1 MRFTMHLNNILHFGI
16 SFLVTRI
23 ISNPVLN
30 NKNDTANSTL
40 YSEQIISD
48 ELWDYLTEE
57 KLDHENDS
65 EYSDFLPQDSES
77 FYVNRSNFRWSKNV
91 NLYEIPYGYELDE
104 QTFDEDYQKR
114 VENAIEL
121 LNFKLNGCIKFR

>member
-1 MRFTMHLNNILHFGI
+1 MHLNNILHFGI

-23 ISNPVLN
+23 ISNPVPN
-30 NKNDTANSTL
+30 NKNDTANSTI

-48 ELWDYLTEE
+48 ELWDYLTLEYNVE
-57 KLDHENDS
+57 KLNHEND
-65 EYSDFLPQDSES
+65 LGS

-91 NLYEIPYGYELDE
+91 NLYEIPYVYEQDE

-121 LNFKLNGCIKFR
+121 LNFKLDGCIEFR

>member
-1 MRFTMHLNNILHFGI
+1 MHLNNILHFGI

-30 NKNDTANSTL
+30 NKNATANSTI

-77 FYVNRSNFRWSKNV
+77 FYVNRSNFRWSRNV
-91 NLYEIPYGYELDE
+91 NLYEIPYVYELDE
-104 QTFDEDYQKR
+104 KTFDEDYQKG

>member
-1 MRFTMHLNNILHFGI
+1 MHLNNILHFGI

-30 NKNDTANSTL
+30 NKNDTANSTI

-48 ELWDYLTEE
+48 ELWDYLTLEYNAE

-65 EYSDFLPQDSES
+65 KYSDFLPQDLES
-77 FYVNRSNFRWSKNV
+77 FYVNRSNFRWSRNI
-91 NLYEIPYGYELDE
+91 NLYEIPYVYELDE

-121 LNFKLNGCIKFR
+121 LNFQLDKCIEFR